1 MRMTEQE
8 FNRAV
13 DLVRQNLKHNDARE
27 RALMTQIVAAAS
39 LALNPSGDT
48 ECFVTM
54 PEIVQF
60 LDGMDNRARQVLKRI
75 AEDLELK
82 GEPLN

>member
-1 MRMTEQE
+1 
-8 FNRAV
+8 
-13 DLVRQNLKHNDARE
+13 
-27 RALMTQIVAAAS
+27 
-39 LALNPSGDT
+39 
-48 ECFVTM
+48 M